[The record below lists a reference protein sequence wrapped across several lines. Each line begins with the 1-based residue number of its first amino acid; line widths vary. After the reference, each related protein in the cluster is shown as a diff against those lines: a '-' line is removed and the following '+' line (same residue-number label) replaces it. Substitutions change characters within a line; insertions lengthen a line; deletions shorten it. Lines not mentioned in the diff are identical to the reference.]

1 MRYFNKNKLYK
12 KPINI
17 VFIERRKKMTS
28 FSDYMKEI
36 AESNMTSQEQLDKI
50 QKTIQESK
58 DNLVT
63 QISGLRDNLNLRIE
77 ELKCMKDAL
86 SDYDYLYIMVKLKVA
101 KEHLTDA
108 IDILNGWYPEDEENI
123 PADMVFE
130 EGDPDE
136 QDRW

>member
-1 MRYFNKNKLYK
+1 MA
-12 KPINI
+12 
-17 VFIERRKKMTS
+17 S

-77 ELKCMKDAL
+77 ELECMKDAL
-86 SDYDYLYIMVKLKVA
+86 SDYDYLYLKVKLKVA

-108 IDILNGWYPEDEENI
+108 IDILNGWYPEYEENI

-130 EGDPDE
+130 EGDPDG
-136 QDRW
+136 QDR

>member
-1 MRYFNKNKLYK
+1 MA
-12 KPINI
+12 
-17 VFIERRKKMTS
+17 S

-50 QKTIQESK
+50 QQTIQESK
-58 DNLVT
+58 DNLIA
-63 QISGLRDNLNLRIE
+63 QITGLRDNLNLRIE

-101 KEHLTDA
+101 KEHLEDA
-108 IDILNGWYPEDEENI
+108 TDILYGWLPEDEENI

-136 QDRW
+136 QDR

>member
-1 MRYFNKNKLYK
+1 
-12 KPINI
+12 
-17 VFIERRKKMTS
+17 MTS

>member
-136 QDRW
+136 QDR

>member
-1 MRYFNKNKLYK
+1 MA
-12 KPINI
+12 
-17 VFIERRKKMTS
+17 S

-130 EGDPDE
+130 EGDSNE
-136 QDRW
+136 QNR

>member
-17 VFIERRKKMTS
+17 VFIERRKKMAN

-136 QDRW
+136 QDR

>member
-1 MRYFNKNKLYK
+1 MRYFNKNNLYK

-17 VFIERRKKMTS
+17 VFIERRKKMAS

-86 SDYDYLYIMVKLKVA
+86 SDYDYLYLMVKLKVS

-136 QDRW
+136 QDR